1 MSVANAVT
9 LTASLSC
16 YNPNSMT
23 SAVSRSVTANTFN
36 QIANPYI
43 EGSMSVATGATAIP
57 LGGVTSCGWA
67 YFKNLDPTN
76 YLTIRNGSGGA
87 DLAQLYP
94 GESAWLPLITTCVP
108 YALANTAACLLEYLV
123 FSR

>member
-1 MSVANAVT
+1 MSVANAVK

-16 YNPNSMT
+16 YNPNSM
-23 SAVSRSVTANTFN
+23 VSSVGRSVTSDEFN
-36 QIANPYI
+36 QTASPYI
-43 EGSMSVATGATAIP
+43 ESSVSVATSATAIP

-67 YFKNLDPTN
+67 YFRNMDPTN
-76 YLTIRNGSGGA
+76 YLTIRNGAGGA

-108 YALANTAACLLEYLV
+108 YAVANAGACLLEYMI